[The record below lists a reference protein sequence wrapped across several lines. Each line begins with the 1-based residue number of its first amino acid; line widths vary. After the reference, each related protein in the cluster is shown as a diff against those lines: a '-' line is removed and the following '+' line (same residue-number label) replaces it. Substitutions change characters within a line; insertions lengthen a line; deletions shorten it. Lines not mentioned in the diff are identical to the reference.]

1 MFEGKAGVVVGS
13 GCCRY
18 SGHLSLPGL
27 EAGTHAVSG
36 EGLLLG
42 SQTAVFSLRPLMEE
56 SKRSKLPAVAS

>member
-1 MFEGKAGVVVGS
+1 MVQAAVDTVDI
-13 GCCRY
+13 Y
-18 SGHLSLPGL
+18 LSQVWRL
-27 EAGTHAVSG
+27 EVPHAVSG